1 MLLGAMLPGCG
12 GAMLFMLFMVFVPM
26 LFIWDRL
33 MLFMELEVISI

>member
-1 MLLGAMLPGCG
+1 
-12 GAMLFMLFMVFVPM
+12 MLFMLFMVFVPM